1 MLLLTAETAVPDT
14 KVVTSLMITMM
25 MMLKAMNEEMLFL
38 NQIAEPLKDF
48 NENRLTTF
56 EVLRLLA
63 LLVQKYK
70 Y

>member
-25 MMLKAMNEEMLFL
+25 MLLKAMNEEMLFL

>member
-25 MMLKAMNEEMLFL
+25 MLLKAMNEEMLFL

-70 Y
+70 C

>member
-1 MLLLTAETAVPDT
+1 VLLLTAETAVPDT

-25 MMLKAMNEEMLFL
+25 MLLKAMNEEMLFL